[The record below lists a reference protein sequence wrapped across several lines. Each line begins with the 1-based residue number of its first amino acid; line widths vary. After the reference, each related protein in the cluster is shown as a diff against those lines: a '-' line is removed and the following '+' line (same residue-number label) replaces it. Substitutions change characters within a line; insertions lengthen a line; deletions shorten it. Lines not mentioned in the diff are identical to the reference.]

1 MPDIKR
7 QALRNQ
13 SARALLWTSGILI
26 LLGLVVISPAGR
38 MLFIA
43 IAAICAGLST
53 LLCRGVARTIGIVV
67 TIATLFLVGAS
78 YPAYK
83 KHMDLYLERAEDRS
97 ATKPGPHSTDDNA
110 GAFNDTS
117 SNKAMEPTP
126 DDHAGSAR

>member
-1 MPDIKR
+1 M
-7 QALRNQ
+7 
-13 SARALLWTSGILI
+13 
-26 LLGLVVISPAGR
+26 ISPAGR

-43 IAAICAGLST
+43 IAAVCAGLST

-83 KHMDLYLERAEDRS
+83 KHMNTYLERAEDRS
-97 ATKPGPHSTDDNA
+97 ATQPEPHSTDDDA
-110 GAFNDTS
+110 GVFNDTS

-126 DDHAGSAR
+126 DSRAGSARWSPGWRGSSLTPGRFLR